1 MIELNRKKLFV
12 GFLAFPVSRVGL
24 DWKYFMDN
32 KEYLQHG
39 GYFTEQD
46 SELFVDL
53 GFQKLYRFHKN
64 IDGIQIVNLEKHDS
78 YMFDSIDSHE
88 IFDKQ
93 VGISLKSIRILD
105 SYVED
110 GCTREKDIEITLDNS
125 WTEAI
130 KISGNRLCVLYNNE
144 AYSGFNAPIQI
155 YNLDKFWYW
164 VCEEK

>member
-1 MIELNRKKLFV
+1 MNRKKLFV

-24 DWKYFMDN
+24 DWKDFMDN

-39 GYFTEQD
+39 GFAGKY

-53 GFQKLYRFHKN
+53 SVQKLYRFHEN
-64 IDGIQIVNLEKHDS
+64 IDGVQIVNLEKHDS
-78 YMFDSIDSHE
+78 YMFDPIESQK

-93 VGISLKSIRILD
+93 AGISLKSIKILD
-105 SYVED
+105 SYIED
-110 GCTREKDIEITLDNS
+110 GRTREKDIEITLDNS

-130 KISGNRLCVLYNNE
+130 KISGNRLYVLYNNE
-144 AYSGFNAPIQI
+144 AYSGFDAPIQI